1 MKAYK
6 KKKEELIL
14 LKEINSLLINAKE
27 TENEYFINENKASKN
42 NTEEDAKNYLR
53 ENKKI
58 LEKEKKSLKFILD
71 NLEKNYRF
79 NSTYNEEFENNIIS
93 KKIENLTEESSKKI
107 IELYSM
113 KKFNLCYNLWKKF
126 DFNLLLGISEER
138 NFDMLNYL
146 NKLRDRYEER
156 VDLIR
161 EIKLIKNAE
170 NINNNS
176 NDINQQNSNYNSRRP
191 LQNIA
196 DNQKFG
202 QISFNNLYNL
212 KLSENTK
219 LLEKL
224 KNQVN
229 YMKINVEKKYPIIF
243 RTYI

>member
-42 NTEEDAKNYLR
+42 NTEEDTKNYLR

-170 NINNNS
+170 NINNIS
-176 NDINQQNSNYNSRRP
+176 NDINQQNSSYNSRRP

-229 YMKINVEKKYPIIF
+229 YMKINVEKK
-243 RTYI
+243 

>member
-58 LEKEKKSLKFILD
+58 LEKEKKSLKYILD

-107 IELYSM
+107 IDLYSM

-138 NFDMLNYL
+138 NFDMLNFL

-176 NDINQQNSNYNSRRP
+176 NDINQENSSYNSRRH

-229 YMKINVEKKYPIIF
+229 YMKINVEKK
-243 RTYI
+243 

>member
-42 NTEEDAKNYLR
+42 NTEEDTKNYLR

-224 KNQVN
+224 KNQIN
-229 YMKINVEKKYPIIF
+229 YMKINVEKK
-243 RTYI
+243 

>member
-58 LEKEKKSLKFILD
+58 LEKEKKSLKYILD

-176 NDINQQNSNYNSRRP
+176 NDINQQNNNYNSRRP

-229 YMKINVEKKYPIIF
+229 FMKINVEKK
-243 RTYI
+243 

>member
-42 NTEEDAKNYLR
+42 NTKEDTKNYLR

-170 NINNNS
+170 NINKNS
-176 NDINQQNSNYNSRRP
+176 NDINQQNSNYNSRRH

-229 YMKINVEKKYPIIF
+229 YMKINVEKK
-243 RTYI
+243 

>member
-27 TENEYFINENKASKN
+27 NENEYFINENKASKN

-176 NDINQQNSNYNSRRP
+176 NDINQQNNNYNSRRP

-229 YMKINVEKKYPIIF
+229 YMKINVEKK
-243 RTYI
+243 

>member
-1 MKAYK
+1 MKTYK

-229 YMKINVEKKYPIIF
+229 YMKINVEKK
-243 RTYI
+243 

>member
-79 NSTYNEEFENNIIS
+79 NSMYNEEFENNIIS

-229 YMKINVEKKYPIIF
+229 YMKINVEKK
-243 RTYI
+243 

>member
-42 NTEEDAKNYLR
+42 NTEEDTKNYLR

-229 YMKINVEKKYPIIF
+229 YMKINVEKK
-243 RTYI
+243 

>member
-42 NTEEDAKNYLR
+42 NTEEDTKNYLR

-176 NDINQQNSNYNSRRP
+176 NDINQQNNNYNSRRP

-229 YMKINVEKKYPIIF
+229 YMKINVEKK
-243 RTYI
+243 

>member
-42 NTEEDAKNYLR
+42 NTEEDTKNYLR

-191 LQNIA
+191 LKNIA
-196 DNQKFG
+196 DNQKFD

-229 YMKINVEKKYPIIF
+229 YMKINVEKK
-243 RTYI
+243 

>member
-42 NTEEDAKNYLR
+42 NTEEDTKNYLR

-161 EIKLIKNAE
+161 EIKQIQNAK

-229 YMKINVEKKYPIIF
+229 YMKINVEKK
-243 RTYI
+243 

>member
-1 MKAYK
+1 MKTYK

-58 LEKEKKSLKFILD
+58 LEKEKKSLKYILD
-71 NLEKNYRF
+71 NLEKNCRF

-170 NINNNS
+170 NINKNS
-176 NDINQQNSNYNSRRP
+176 NDINQQNSSYNSRRH

-229 YMKINVEKKYPIIF
+229 YMKINVEKK
-243 RTYI
+243 

>member
-229 YMKINVEKKYPIIF
+229 YMKINVLKK
-243 RTYI
+243 

>member
-42 NTEEDAKNYLR
+42 NTEEDTKNYLR

-58 LEKEKKSLKFILD
+58 LEKEKKSLKFFLD

-229 YMKINVEKKYPIIF
+229 YMKINVEKK
-243 RTYI
+243 

>member
-42 NTEEDAKNYLR
+42 NTEEDTKNYLR

-71 NLEKNYRF
+71 NIEKNYRF

-212 KLSENTK
+212 KFSENTK

-229 YMKINVEKKYPIIF
+229 YMKINVEKK
-243 RTYI
+243 

>member
-79 NSTYNEEFENNIIS
+79 NSTYNEEFENNIIT

-113 KKFNLCYNLWKKF
+113 KKFNLCHNLWKKF

-191 LQNIA
+191 LKNIA
-196 DNQKFG
+196 DNQKFD

-212 KLSENTK
+212 KRSENTK

-229 YMKINVEKKYPIIF
+229 YMKINVKKK
-243 RTYI
+243 

>member
-42 NTEEDAKNYLR
+42 NTEEDAKNYLK

-58 LEKEKKSLKFILD
+58 LEKEKKSLKYILD

-176 NDINQQNSNYNSRRP
+176 NDINHQNSNYNSRRP

-229 YMKINVEKKYPIIF
+229 YMKINVEKK
-243 RTYI
+243 

>member
-27 TENEYFINENKASKN
+27 TENEYLINENKASKN
-42 NTEEDAKNYLR
+42 NTEEDTKNYLR

-161 EIKLIKNAE
+161 EIKQIKNAK

-229 YMKINVEKKYPIIF
+229 YMKINVEKK
-243 RTYI
+243 

>member
-229 YMKINVEKKYPIIF
+229 YMKINVEKK
-243 RTYI
+243 

>member
-1 MKAYK
+1 MKGYK

-42 NTEEDAKNYLR
+42 NTEEDTKNYLR

-170 NINNNS
+170 NINNNY

-229 YMKINVEKKYPIIF
+229 YMKINVEKK
-243 RTYI
+243 

>member
-27 TENEYFINENKASKN
+27 TEKEYFINENKTSKN
-42 NTEEDAKNYLR
+42 KNEVEAKNCLR
-53 ENKKI
+53 ENKKK
-58 LEKEKKSLKFILD
+58 LEKEMKSLKYILN
-71 NLEKNYRF
+71 NLEKNYAL
-79 NSTYNEEFENNIIS
+79 NSTYNEEFENNLIS
-93 KKIENLTEESSKKI
+93 KKNDYFSEETSKKI

-126 DFNLLLGISEER
+126 DFSLLFGISEEK

-146 NKLRDRYEER
+146 NKLRDRYEKR
-156 VDLIR
+156 VDLLK
-161 EIKLIKNAE
+161 EIKQIKNAQNKN
-170 NINNNS
+170 NIY
-176 NDINQQNSNYNSRRP
+176 NDINQQNNSFNSRRP
-191 LQNIA
+191 LQNIS

-202 QISFNNLYNL
+202 QISLNNLYNI

-229 YMKINVEKKYPIIF
+229 YMKINIEKK
-243 RTYI
+243 

>member
-6 KKKEELIL
+6 KKNEELIL

-58 LEKEKKSLKFILD
+58 LEKEKKSLKFFLD

-176 NDINQQNSNYNSRRP
+176 NDINQQNSSYNSRRH

-229 YMKINVEKKYPIIF
+229 YMKINVEKK
-243 RTYI
+243 

>member
-58 LEKEKKSLKFILD
+58 LEKEKKSFKFILD

-161 EIKLIKNAE
+161 EIKQIKNAE
-170 NINNNS
+170 NINKNS
-176 NDINQQNSNYNSRRP
+176 NDINQQNSSYNSRRH

-229 YMKINVEKKYPIIF
+229 YMKINVEKK
-243 RTYI
+243 

>member
-71 NLEKNYRF
+71 NIEKNYRF

-170 NINNNS
+170 NINNIS
-176 NDINQQNSNYNSRRP
+176 NDINQQNSSYNSRRP

-229 YMKINVEKKYPIIF
+229 YMKINVEKK
-243 RTYI
+243 

>member
-176 NDINQQNSNYNSRRP
+176 NDINQQNSNYNSRGP

-229 YMKINVEKKYPIIF
+229 YMKINVEKK
-243 RTYI
+243 

>member
-42 NTEEDAKNYLR
+42 NTEEDTKNYLR

-176 NDINQQNSNYNSRRP
+176 NDINQQNSSYNSRRH

-229 YMKINVEKKYPIIF
+229 HMKINVEKK
-243 RTYI
+243 

>member
-42 NTEEDAKNYLR
+42 NTHEDTKNYLR

-191 LQNIA
+191 LKNIA
-196 DNQKFG
+196 DNQKFD

-229 YMKINVEKKYPIIF
+229 YMKINVEKK
-243 RTYI
+243 

>member
-42 NTEEDAKNYLR
+42 NTEEDTKNYLR

-176 NDINQQNSNYNSRRP
+176 NDINQQNSSYNSRRH

-229 YMKINVEKKYPIIF
+229 YMKINVEKK
-243 RTYI
+243 

>member
-42 NTEEDAKNYLR
+42 NTEEDAKNYLK

-229 YMKINVEKKYPIIF
+229 YMKINVEKK
-243 RTYI
+243 

>member
-42 NTEEDAKNYLR
+42 NTEEDTKNYLR

-170 NINNNS
+170 NINNNY

-229 YMKINVEKKYPIIF
+229 YMKINVKKNNF
-243 RTYI
+243 F

>member
-58 LEKEKKSLKFILD
+58 LEKEKKSLKYILD

-107 IELYSM
+107 IELV
-113 KKFNLCYNLWKKF
+113 L
-126 DFNLLLGISEER
+126 
-138 NFDMLNYL
+138 
-146 NKLRDRYEER
+146 
-156 VDLIR
+156 
-161 EIKLIKNAE
+161 
-170 NINNNS
+170 
-176 NDINQQNSNYNSRRP
+176 
-191 LQNIA
+191 
-196 DNQKFG
+196 
-202 QISFNNLYNL
+202 
-212 KLSENTK
+212 
-219 LLEKL
+219 
-224 KNQVN
+224 
-229 YMKINVEKKYPIIF
+229 
-243 RTYI
+243 

>member
-42 NTEEDAKNYLR
+42 NTEEDTKNYLR

-219 LLEKL
+219 LLKKL

-229 YMKINVEKKYPIIF
+229 YMKINVEKK
-243 RTYI
+243 

>member
-42 NTEEDAKNYLR
+42 NTEEDTKNYLR

-176 NDINQQNSNYNSRRP
+176 NDINQQNNNYNSRRP

-229 YMKINVEKKYPIIF
+229 YMKINVEKKYK
-243 RTYI
+243 YD

>member
-27 TENEYFINENKASKN
+27 TENEYFINENKASKT

-161 EIKLIKNAE
+161 EIKQIKNAE
-170 NINNNS
+170 NINNIS
-176 NDINQQNSNYNSRRP
+176 NDINQQNSSYNSRRP

-224 KNQVN
+224 KNQIN
-229 YMKINVEKKYPIIF
+229 YMKINVEKK
-243 RTYI
+243 

>member
-1 MKAYK
+1 MKTYK

-42 NTEEDAKNYLR
+42 NTEEDTKNYLR

-58 LEKEKKSLKFILD
+58 LEKEKKSLKYILD

-229 YMKINVEKKYPIIF
+229 YMKINVEKK
-243 RTYI
+243 

>member
-42 NTEEDAKNYLR
+42 NTEEDTKNYLR

-224 KNQVN
+224 KNQIN

>member
-42 NTEEDAKNYLR
+42 NTEEDTKNYLR

-202 QISFNNLYNL
+202 QISFNILYNL
-212 KLSENTK
+212 KFSENTK

-229 YMKINVEKKYPIIF
+229 YMKINVEKK
-243 RTYI
+243 

>member
-27 TENEYFINENKASKN
+27 TENEYFINENKSSKN

-229 YMKINVEKKYPIIF
+229 YMKINVEKK
-243 RTYI
+243 